1 MILLRGLEF
10 ALLGSLSHFR
20 FFGSEN
26 KCCYGVEDCHG
37 GGHGAEEAE
46 SVDGSNGL
54 PEVCAEQTAQAAADA
69 KVKGPEIVLVYVSL

>member
-1 MILLRGLEF
+1 MIRKLEF
-10 ALLGSLSHFR
+10 APLGGLNLWR
-20 FFGSEN
+20 FSGSEN
-26 KCCYGVEDCHG
+26 ECCNGVEDCHG